1 MGVGLEWIAN
11 SLVVNGV
18 ALCTETCGDTTDPA
32 VLLVMGAMASAVWW
46 PEDFCRQLAERGRF
60 VVRYD
65 HRDTGKSTS
74 YRLGMATYTVED
86 LADDAVGVLNAYAID
101 RAHFVGMSL
110 GGYLAQLV
118 ALKDPER
125 VRTLTLIASE
135 RLASAE
141 PGMPAMQPA
150 IAQYYAQAAGLDWED
165 RTAVIDYQV
174 GAWRLMSGSAHPF
187 DEGAIRARA
196 GADFDRTPNLLT
208 AFNHASLRDADRWL
222 GRLDEVVAPS
232 LIIHG
237 TEDPVLP
244 FAHGLALHA
253 ALRHSRLLTLTGTGH
268 ELHQAD
274 WPVILDAIEQHTS
287 G

>member
-1 MGVGLEWIAN
+1 MIAKQ
-11 SLVVNGV
+11 SAANGV
-18 ALCTETCGDTTDPA
+18 SLFTETCGDATDPA

-74 YRLGMATYTVED
+74 YRFGMATYTVED

-118 ALKDPER
+118 ALKYPER
-125 VRTLTLIASE
+125 VRALTLIASE

-141 PGMPAMQPA
+141 PGMPGMQPG
-150 IAQYYAQAAGLDWED
+150 IAQYHAQAAGLDLAN
-165 RTAVIDYQV
+165 RTAVIEYQV
-174 GAWRLMSGSAHPF
+174 GAWRLLSGSAHPF
-187 DEGAIRARA
+187 DESAIRALA
-196 GADFDRTPNLLT
+196 GADFDRTPNLLS

-222 GRLDEVVAPS
+222 GRLDEVMAPS

-244 FAHGLALHA
+244 YAHALALHA
-253 ALRHSRLLTLTGTGH
+253 ALRHSTLLALTGTGH

-274 WPVILDAIEQHTS
+274 WPVILDAIEQHTTDGCAS
-287 G
+287 L